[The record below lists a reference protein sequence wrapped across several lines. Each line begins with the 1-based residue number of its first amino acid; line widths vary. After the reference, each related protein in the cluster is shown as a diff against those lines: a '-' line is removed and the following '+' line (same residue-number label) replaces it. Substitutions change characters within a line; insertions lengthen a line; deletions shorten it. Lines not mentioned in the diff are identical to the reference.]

1 MRMAI
6 RIAAFAAIGV
16 SAANL
21 ALAQGPIRE
30 GLRRTGE
37 AAVDVTRGVAQGT
50 ANVARGVGQAAAGT
64 ARVAGD
70 VLTPNTPIQAR
81 ADGKLGLTDQGR
93 EARWRF
99 SRHNNEWWY
108 YNPQNNWM
116 YHRDGDWRQFSQDS
130 FEPINQSQLSEGQQ
144 LAQDQPSDQGH
155 QYSSGYRGVEQGR
168 QMNQDQGVH
177 QQLRHDR
184 HGRAYI
190 CENGRPVYV
199 DEGQHHEQ
207 GQSQDGQLSP
217 ASATP
222 EEYNAERQ
230 NLNEQAATA
239 EASED
244 QSQSSIQANSA
255 PATPTAPSNATGDA
269 DVSSAPA
276 GDNTSSQVQPGAAAP
291 REINNNPTPQ
301 TQGATEN
308 PGQ

>member
-1 MRMAI
+1 MRTAI
-6 RIAAFAAIGV
+6 RVAAFAAIGAG
-16 SAANL
+16 AANL
-21 ALAQGPIRE
+21 AVAQGPIRE

-50 ANVARGVGQAAAGT
+50 ANVARGVGEAAIGT

-70 VLTPNTPIQAR
+70 VLTPRTPFQAR
-81 ADGKLGLTDQGR
+81 GGANLGVRDDGR

-108 YNPQNNWM
+108 YTPRNNWM
-116 YHRDGDWRQFSQDS
+116 YHRGGDWQQFSQDS
-130 FEPINQSQLSEGQQ
+130 FEPINQSQLDEGRQF
-144 LAQDQPSDQGH
+144 AQDQPSGQGQ
-155 QYSSGYRGVEQGR
+155 QYSSGYRGGAAQG
-168 QMNQDQGVH
+168 QMSQDQGVH

-199 DEGQHHEQ
+199 DESQHHEQ
-207 GQSQDGQLSP
+207 WQSQDGQMSP
-217 ASATP
+217 TPATP
-222 EEYNAERQ
+222 EEYRAERQ
-230 NLNEQAATA
+230 NLDERDANV
-239 EASED
+239 EAQQD
-244 QSQSSIQANSA
+244 QTQSSIQANEA
-255 PATPTAPSNATGDA
+255 PATPTAPTNATGDA

-276 GDNTSSQVQPGAAAP
+276 GDDTSSQVQPGVAAP
-291 REINNNPTPQ
+291 REINNNPSPQ